1 MAGPNDLKR
10 AQSFLVNRY
19 EVDLSTLEVFHEV
32 VACADLEDA
41 LGVSPGGPSCW
52 PEWR

>member
-19 EVDLSTLEVFHEV
+19 EVDLSTLEVLHEV

-41 LGVSPGGPSCW
+41 LGGIARVPSCW